1 MLPLNPSPPFSLS
14 SQRVFVELSYLKLHK
29 TPLSTLV
36 LNQPFSFPF
45 ICFFKALEYYVILN
59 QEIRCFAF
67 ETINIGLKRC
77 GKSCRIRWTNYPRS
91 DLKQDN
97 FTTQEEDLI
106 IKLHAA
112 IGSRWSIIAQ
122 QLPGRTDND
131 VKNYWNT
138 KLKKKLS
145 QMGIDPVTH
154 KPFSKL
160 IADYG
165 NIGGCQK
172 PSTQIGSINK
182 DFKNAMMLKSD
193 PHQILPQGF
202 RNIIDQPKQSP
213 TSPPK
218 VETIGNNF
226 LFNRNHS
233 DIDNLSNGMDFENET
248 ILASAFGEG
257 CLSKTSSPSTSCFT
271 SAQETLP
278 VPFSW
283 NDFLLEDAFTTPS
296 YNQEEENLVSKDLVS
311 QVENVRRQSWNKK
324 EIKSQ
329 QASNSDFQF
338 SSSSDISFVEAMLD
352 QENEMFLSFPHLM
365 EEPSSFLS

>member
-1 MLPLNPSPPFSLS
+1 MVRSPCEKINVK
-14 SQRVFVELSYLKLHK
+14 RGVWTAEEDRNKLAFGSKHGSGNWTSVPK
-29 TPLSTLV
+29 
-36 LNQPFSFPF
+36 
-45 ICFFKALEYYVILN
+45 KA
-59 QEIRCFAF
+59 R
-67 ETINIGLKRC
+67 LKRC
-77 GKSCRIRWTNYPRS
+77 GKSCRLRWSNCPRP
-91 DLKQDN
+91 DLKHDN

-131 VKNYWNT
+131 VKNHWNT

-182 DFKNAMMLKSD
+182 DFKNAMMLKSES
-193 PHQILPQGF
+193 HQTQPQEF
-202 RNIIDQPKQSP
+202 RNTNDQPKLPP

-218 VETIGNNF
+218 IETTRTNF
-226 LFNRNHS
+226 LFNRTHS
-233 DIDNLSNGMDFENET
+233 DNISMDLAQVQGMPMMSDASNCLDFENG
-248 ILASAFGEG
+248 SVFGED
-257 CLSKTSSPSTSCFT
+257 CLSKTSSPSIPSTCST
-271 SAQETLP
+271 SA
-278 VPFSW
+278 FSW
-283 NDFLLEDAFTTPS
+283 NDFLLEDAFTTPFCD
-296 YNQEEENLVSKDLVS
+296 NHEHDMLMSKDLVS
-311 QVENVRRQSWNKK
+311 QIENVTRQS
-324 EIKSQ
+324 
-329 QASNSDFQF
+329 SDFQF
-338 SSSSDISFVEAMLD
+338 SSSSDISFIEAMLD

-365 EEPSSFLS
+365 EEPSNLS